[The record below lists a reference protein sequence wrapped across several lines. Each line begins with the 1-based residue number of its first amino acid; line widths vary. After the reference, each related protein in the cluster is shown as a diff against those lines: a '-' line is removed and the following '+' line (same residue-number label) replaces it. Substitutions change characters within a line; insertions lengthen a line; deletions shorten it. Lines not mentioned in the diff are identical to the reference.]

1 MKHMKLWVALA
12 VIIAVICS
20 LIPVFLPVQASSY
33 NLVKS
38 SSNPLVSSGISAS
51 NETVI
56 YDSSAGLY
64 KMWYVQTTNT
74 DNTITTYLY
83 SLLSPSLI
91 PLILLRLS
99 QH

>member
-1 MKHMKLWVALA
+1 MKHMKFWVALA

-38 SSNPLVSSGISAS
+38 ASNPLVSSGISAS

-74 DNTITTYLY
+74 DNTTHVVFIRSVE
-83 SLLSPSLI
+83 SLPHFNQRPQSRKL
-91 PLILLRLS
+91 
-99 QH
+99 